1 MLPYGDYIYYLY
13 TPTGTEDESTMILCG
28 AIQDLQAIDQTI
40 TINNI
45 PYNYLELADADI
57 IFQEDGLESFGIYN
71 TYVVAMT
78 DNADIWVIDVESVKY
93 Y

>member
-1 MLPYGDYIYYLY
+1 
-13 TPTGTEDESTMILCG
+13 MILCG

-71 TYVVAMT
+71 NYVVAMT